1 MLRAEEDVRMWSV
14 EEEGQEDIG
23 DLVRMWGQNVRHK
36 NEWRYWGL
44 SSGRAE
50 ENEWRYWGLSVG
62 CVEDIWDKDWTDTVC
77 TLARSLSV
85 LI

>member
-23 DLVRMWGQNVRHK
+23 DLVRMWGQNVRH
-36 NEWRYWGL
+36 
-44 SSGRAE
+44 

-62 CVEDIWDKDWTDTVC
+62 RAEDIWGKGWTDTW
-77 TLARSLSV
+77 ARSLSV

>member
-1 MLRAEEDVRMWSV
+1 MLGAEEDVRMWSV
-14 EEEGQEDIG
+14 EGEGQEDIG
-23 DLVRMWGQNVRHK
+23 DLVRMWGQNVRH
-36 NEWRYWGL
+36 
-44 SSGRAE
+44 

-62 CVEDIWDKDWTDTVC
+62 CVEDICDKDWTDTVC